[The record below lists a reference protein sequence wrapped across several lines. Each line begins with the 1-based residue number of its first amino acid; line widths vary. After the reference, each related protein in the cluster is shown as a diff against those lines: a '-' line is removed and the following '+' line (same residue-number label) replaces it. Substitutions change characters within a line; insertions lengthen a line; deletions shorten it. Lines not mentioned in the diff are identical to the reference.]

1 MKVTLG
7 QHSLAKQGGVNQ
19 DFHGAMLPTGHLRA
33 ARGIA
38 LAVADGIGSSRV
50 SQVASSAAVRGFLE
64 DYYATPDAWPVRRA
78 AQQDRRTDSDDNQC
92 DGRGIPRRL
101 DGKPIKQKTDR
112 D

>member
-64 DYYATPDAWPVRRA
+64 D
-78 AQQDRRTDSDDNQC
+78 
-92 DGRGIPRRL
+92 
-101 DGKPIKQKTDR
+101 
-112 D
+112 